1 MQMYGS
7 PPYRMDVVPVF
18 NGVMTRMPPNVTQSP
33 VTLGVWHKLEWHI
46 KYATI
51 SGGSDG
57 IVEWWMDGILQ
68 GRYTNVRTPNDA
80 GFIEYQFSPT
90 WGGEGGLKTENDYF
104 MFDSVH
110 LSKK

>member
-1 MQMYGS
+1 
-7 PPYRMDVVPVF
+7 
-18 NGVMTRMPPNVTQSP
+18 
-33 VTLGVWHKLEWHI
+33 
-46 KYATI
+46 
-51 SGGSDG
+51 
-57 IVEWWMDGILQ
+57 MDGILQ